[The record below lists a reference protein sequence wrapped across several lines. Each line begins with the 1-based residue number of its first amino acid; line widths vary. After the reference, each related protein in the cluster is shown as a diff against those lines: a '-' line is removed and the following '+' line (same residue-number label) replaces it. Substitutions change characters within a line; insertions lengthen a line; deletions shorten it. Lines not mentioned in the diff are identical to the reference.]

1 MEQEIER
8 FNPSITTGL
17 STEEVNKRIQQNKV
31 NYDSSVPTKS
41 IKQIIFSNFFTLF
54 NFLNLFL
61 GIAIFAVGSYKNMLF
76 LIIVVINTAIST
88 FQEIHSKKVVDKLAI
103 MAQSKIKVV
112 RNGEIIEIPI
122 NDLVLDD
129 VIVFNTGNQVPTDCI
144 IMDGEVLS
152 NESFITGE
160 PDSITKQKDE
170 MLLSGSYIVGGKCY
184 ARVEHIADENY
195 TAQISSGAKYVK
207 KINSEIMRSLNKI
220 IKYLTFTI
228 IPIGAM
234 LFFSQFVIQ
243 HASIADSVVQ
253 SVAAMIGMIPEGL
266 VLLTSTV
273 LAVSVIRLSR
283 SKVLVQELYCI
294 ETLARVDTLCLDKTG
309 TLTEGRMEV
318 SGLVGIK
325 DGALVETDLEN
336 ASDDKSDLDIKNL
349 KVSKTDL
356 ENILANIAKSTDDEN
371 PTMQAIKAKYL
382 DLLKEDFVINK
393 KVPFSSKTKWSG
405 ISFDNKGSYVL
416 GAPEF
421 VLGENFVNYKDKIAK
436 YVENYRVLCLAH
448 SNMDFK
454 DTSSADSNNRKKANE
469 NKICNNLDLPENL
482 SPIGF
487 ILITDVIR
495 KEASKTLEY
504 FKAQGVDIKII
515 SGDNPV
521 TVSKIAKRVGV
532 ENADKYID
540 MSTLKTEDEVK
551 DAACKYSIFG
561 RVSPTQKKDLVTALQ
576 ANGKT
581 VAMTGDG
588 VNDVLALK
596 TADCSIAMANGS
608 DATKNVSQ
616 LILLD
621 SNFAS
626 MPKVVSE
633 GRRTIN
639 NIERSA
645 SLFLLKN
652 IYSSVLAVLFL
663 FMSSEYPFEPVHI
676 SLISLVAIGIPSFL
690 FALEP
695 NNDRIHGNFL
705 KNIISKALPTAIT
718 VIVSIFVIAILNK
731 CGIISNE
738 IYPTI
743 SVIAAGAAGLLH
755 IIDISR
761 ARKNETRLPF
771 SIYRLTI
778 SIAMVALFIFGL
790 TYMSWWY
797 NIVPLMPIIT
807 TIGWTLLGVFG
818 IFMLMHFLSRKV
830 FKIK

>member
-17 STEEVNKRIQQNKV
+17 SDEQVNERIKQNKV

-61 GIAIFAVGSYKNMLF
+61 GIAIFAVGSYKNMMF

-103 MAQSKIKVV
+103 MAQSKIKVI
-112 RNGEIIEIPI
+112 RNGQTIEIPI

-129 VIVFNTGNQVPTDCI
+129 VVVFNTGSQVPTDCI

-184 ARVEHIADENY
+184 AKVEHIADENY

-207 KINSEIMRSLNKI
+207 KINSEIMKSLNKI

-253 SVAAMIGMIPEGL
+253 TVAAMIGMIPEGL

-318 SGLVGIK
+318 NGLVG
-325 DGALVETDLEN
+325 
-336 ASDDKSDLDIKNL
+336 LDED
-349 KVSKTDL
+349 VDL
-356 ENILANIAKSTDDEN
+356 ENILANIAKSSDDEN
-371 PTMQAIKAKYL
+371 PTMQAIKEKYL
-382 DLLKEDFVINK
+382 SLLKEEFVINK

-405 ISFDNKGSYVL
+405 INFVNQGSYIM

-421 VLGENFVNYKDKIAK
+421 VLREKFADYKEKIDK

-448 SNMDFK
+448 SKEDF
-454 DTSSADSNNRKKANE
+454 
-469 NKICNNLDLPENL
+469 CNSDLPQNL
-482 SPIGF
+482 EPIAF

-495 KEASKTLEY
+495 KEASKTLDFFRE
-504 FKAQGVDIKII
+504 QGVDIKII

-540 MSTLKTEDEVK
+540 MSTLKTEDEIK
-551 DAACKYSIFG
+551 EAACKYSIFG

-626 MPKVVSE
+626 MPKVVGE

-695 NNDRIHGNFL
+695 NNDRIHGKFL

-718 VIVSIFVIAILNK
+718 VILSILTIAILNK

-738 IYPTI
+738 IYPTVC
-743 SVIAAGAAGLLH
+743 VIAAGGAGLLH
-755 IIDISR
+755 IFDISR
-761 ARKNETRLPF
+761 ARKNETHLPF

-790 TYMSWWY
+790 TCMSWWY
-797 NIVPLMPIIT
+797 NIVPLMPIIV
-807 TIGWTLLGVFG
+807 TIGWTMLGVFG

-830 FKIK
+830 FRIN

>member
-1 MEQEIER
+1 MEQNVER
-8 FNPSITTGL
+8 FNPSISTGL
-17 STEEVNKRIQQNKV
+17 NDEQVNERIKQNKV

-61 GIAIFAVGSYKNMLF
+61 GIAIFAVGSYKNMMF

-103 MAQSKIKVV
+103 MAQSKIKVI
-112 RNGEIIEIPI
+112 RNGQTIEISI

-129 VIVFNTGNQVPTDCI
+129 VVVFNTGSQVPTDCI

-160 PDSITKQKDE
+160 PDSITKQKGE
-170 MLLSGSYIVGGKCY
+170 MLLSGSYIVGGKCF
-184 ARVEHIADENY
+184 AKVEHIADENY

-207 KINSEIMRSLNKI
+207 KINSEIMKSLNKI

-243 HASIADSVVQ
+243 HASITDSVVQ
-253 SVAAMIGMIPEGL
+253 TVAAMIGMIPEGL

-318 SGLVGIK
+318 NGLVGIN
-325 DGALVETDLEN
+325 GNALVE
-336 ASDDKSDLDIKNL
+336 LDESSNE
-349 KVSKTDL
+349 SKEIITEVNKDEL
-356 ENILANIAKSTDDEN
+356 ENILANIAKSSDDEN

-382 DLLKEDFVINK
+382 DLLSDEFVINK

-405 ISFDNKGSYVL
+405 INFENKGSYVM

-421 VLGENFVNYKDKIAK
+421 VLQDNFDKYKDEINK
-436 YVENYRVLCLAH
+436 YVENYRVLCLAY
-448 SNMDFK
+448 SREDFR
-454 DTSSADSNNRKKANE
+454 DNS
-469 NKICNNLDLPENL
+469 DLPNDL
-482 SPIGF
+482 QPIAF

-495 KEASKTLEY
+495 KEASKTLDY
-504 FKAQGVDIKII
+504 FREQGVDIKII

-540 MSTLKTEDEVK
+540 MSTLKTEDEIK
-551 DAACKYSIFG
+551 EAACKYSIFG

-626 MPKVVSE
+626 MPKVVGE

-718 VIVSIFVIAILNK
+718 VIISILIIAILNK

-755 IIDISR
+755 ILDISR
-761 ARKNETRLPF
+761 ARKNETRILPF
-771 SIYRLTI
+771 SPYRLTI

-790 TYMSWWY
+790 TCMSWWY
-797 NIVPLMPIIT
+797 NIVPLMPIII

-818 IFMLMHFLSRKV
+818 IFVFMHFVSRKI